1 MPDHAQTARP
11 DAEPPYSETLV
22 MRQKLDTWKSDPPR
36 ASVMTGPFLEAAV
49 RPLLDLVDG
58 LAAMRTDD
66 ECAPDGLSGDD
77 AAETLGSMITWA
89 RRFSF
94 ARPDPSTVN
103 TGDESR

>member
-1 MPDHAQTARP
+1 MAIDDTTPGKQDV
-11 DAEPPYSETLV
+11 PPYSETLV
-22 MRQKLDTWKSDPPR
+22 MRRKMDAIKEHPPR
-36 ASVMTGPFLEAAV
+36 EFMMTGPFLEAAV

-77 AAETLGSMITWA
+77 AAETLGNMITWA

-94 ARPDPSTVN
+94 ARPDPSTVY

>member
-1 MPDHAQTARP
+1 MPDHARH
-11 DAEPPYSETLV
+11 DGEPPYSETLV
-22 MRQKLDTWKSDPPR
+22 MRQKLDTWKADAPR

-89 RRFSF
+89 RRFSY

-103 TGDESR
+103 TGDDSR